1 MLSPEPKTP
10 RMDELRRRLAGFG
23 FLVALVA
30 TTGSLYF
37 SLGMGLVPCDLCW
50 YQRILMY
57 PLVPVIGISLLRRDQ
72 VRSYVL
78 ALSVPGF
85 LVALYHNYLQ
95 ITPATGVCT
104 SEVPCSVVQY
114 RLHGVTIPQMS
125 LTAFALIT
133 VAYLLPLVLQRTRL
147 RRTE

>member
-1 MLSPEPKTP
+1 MNG
-10 RMDELRRRLAGFG
+10 LRRHVVVFG

-30 TTGSLYF
+30 TSGSLYF
-37 SLGMGLVPCDLCW
+37 SLGLGLVPCTLCW

-57 PLVPVIGISLLRRDQ
+57 PLAPIIGVSLVRDDA

-85 LVALYHNYLQ
+85 LIALYHNYLQ
-95 ITPATGVCT
+95 ITPSGGACT
-104 SEVPCSVVQY
+104 SSVPCSAVQY

-125 LTAFALIT
+125 LTAFGLIT
-133 VAYLLPLVLQRTRL
+133 VAFLLPLVLRRTRHA
-147 RRTE
+147 TN